1 MTSHRPGLLAG
12 IETGGTKIVCVV
24 GAVDDP
30 GTVVD
35 RAVVPTETPGTA
47 VPQVRRFLA
56 RHHEEQG
63 IVAAGIASFGPLDID
78 AESVVYGRLLNT
90 PKIPWQGFD
99 VHDFL
104 QDLGTLPSAVV
115 TDVDGSLL
123 GERYAGAAVDTENA
137 AYITVGTG
145 IGVSL
150 MASGRPV
157 HGYRHAEL
165 GHVVPRR
172 AAGDDFAGVCPYHG
186 DCLEGLAS
194 GPAIQKRQQTQSDEQ
209 WERYCADYIGQLCST
224 LALTGIPERIILG
237 GGVSQREGFLAA
249 IHQAM
254 VGHLADYLVPAASS
268 GSDAA
273 APAIVPPGLGGDA
286 GAIGALSLARS
297 LIQA

>member
-1 MTSHRPGLLAG
+1 MSHRPGLLAG

-24 GAVDDP
+24 GVLDDP
-30 GTVVD
+30 GAVVD
-35 RAVVPTETPGTA
+35 RVVVPTETPETA
-47 VPQVRRFLA
+47 APQVRRFLA

-63 IVAAGIASFGPLDID
+63 IAAAGIASFGPLDID
-78 AESVVYGRLLNT
+78 PGSGTYGQLLNT
-90 PKIPWQGFD
+90 PKIAWRGFD
-99 VHDFL
+99 VHEFL
-104 QDLGTLPSAVV
+104 QDLGEAPSAIV

-123 GERYAGAAVDTENA
+123 GERYAGAAADIENA

-150 MASGRPV
+150 MAAGHPV

-209 WERYCADYIGQLCST
+209 WEVYCADYIGQLCST
-224 LALTGIPERIILG
+224 LALTGIPERIIVG

-249 IHQAM
+249 IFQSM
-254 VGHLADYLVPAASS
+254 VDHLADYLVPAAYS

-273 APAIVPPGLGGDA
+273 APAVVPPGLGGDA

-297 LIQA
+297 LIVT